1 MIILG
6 KDPSWLSVKKEVT
19 DPQFLDKLKNYD
31 KENMS

>member
-6 KDPSWLSVKKEVT
+6 KDPSWMSVKKELT
-19 DPQFLDKLKNYD
+19 DAGFLDRLKNYD